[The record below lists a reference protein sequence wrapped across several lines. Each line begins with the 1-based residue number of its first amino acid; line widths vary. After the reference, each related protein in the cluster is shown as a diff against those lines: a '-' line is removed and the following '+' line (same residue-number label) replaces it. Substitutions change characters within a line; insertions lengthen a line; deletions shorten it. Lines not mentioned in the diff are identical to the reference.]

1 MFDITILFVSKK
13 SSKVKWIL
21 SPWNYTNVMVH
32 TGLDR
37 IVSLDTKAVLCLGPA
52 GNPAP

>member
-21 SPWNYTNVMVH
+21 SPWNYTNV
-32 TGLDR
+32 
-37 IVSLDTKAVLCLGPA
+37 IVLIR
-52 GNPAP
+52 APPLPVKQFSFR